1 MENTLLAKVENTVY
15 RYMFTIYTD
24 TVQILIH
31 VHTDFL
37 FTVAFGS
44 LLHSSRPF
52 LYLDEANMRRKE
64 VQRTTRMKYTKYMFR
79 LIHPRLFLHF
89 CGEILQRKET

>member
-1 MENTLLAKVENTVY
+1 
-15 RYMFTIYTD
+15 MFTVYTD
-24 TVQILIH
+24 TVKILKH

-64 VQRTTRMKYTKYMFR
+64 IQRNTVNTCSGKYT
-79 LIHPRLFLHF
+79 PCPFLHF
-89 CGEILQRKET
+89 GGSLLQRNTNKYVFL